1 MFYEHGTLYYKEY
14 FQKINYLGGS
24 YMKNLE
30 HLFNFFY
37 IQIGYG
43 QNKTNEKEH
52 PNEIQF
58 LKTEPSM
65 YTLRE

>member
-1 MFYEHGTLYYKEY
+1 MYKKSRT
-14 FQKINYLGGS
+14 FIKL
-24 YMKNLE
+24 
-30 HLFNFFY
+30 FY

-58 LKTEPSM
+58 FTTETSL
-65 YTLRE
+65 YTLRD